1 MNQNKSNSAN
11 SIKVLGENKD
21 GYDVLITSVDQK
33 TGKIVEHKDFIK
45 RELFDS
51 SVRLG
56 YLEKIES

>member
-1 MNQNKSNSAN
+1 MSQDKSISAN
-11 SIKVLGENKD
+11 SITVLGENKD

-33 TGKIVEHKDFIK
+33 TCKTVEHKDFIK

-51 SVRLG
+51 GVRLG